1 MKICKYLFTFKDT
14 RMQFGLI
21 GIKRC
26 IYLDSRCI
34 HIASNCNSLKTKMTC
49 IQSNSW
55 NSYFTGVHIHLN
67 TVIVFRD
74 CNEFDYCLNT
84 GNTNSFL
91 TVWNGKN
98 CKYQVLWINLWML
111 CFCLMTRSCTFVYSC
126 RYSKI
131 NFIVLSWVFEHS

>member
-14 RMQFGLI
+14 RMHLGLI

-91 TVWNGKN
+91 TIWNGKN

-111 CFCLMTRSCTFVYSC
+111 CFCLMKRSCTFVYSC

>member
-1 MKICKYLFTFKDT
+1 MKICKYIFTFKDT

-91 TVWNGKN
+91 TIWNGKN

>member
-91 TVWNGKN
+91 TIWNGKN
-98 CKYQVLWINLWML
+98 CKYQVFWINLWML